1 MQEIMQEMVTR
12 WCNLVGIM
20 DTTTVEIVT
29 GIVTGWSV
37 LLTFGVIYR
46 LAMMTL
52 RCLLSVTHNK

>member
-20 DTTTVEIVT
+20 DSTTVEIAT

-37 LLTFGVIYR
+37 LLAFGFVYW
-46 LAMMTL
+46 LAMVML
-52 RCLLSVTHNK
+52 RCLLSVAHNK